1 MPFSFGS
8 DMAESPGKVG
18 GFGADPSGGRGAEK
32 RFDSGSELYEES
44 PPAPVSI
51 PPPLL
56 LSLGMPAANR
66 NPIWGA
72 ELMPAGSP
80 PPPVSLL
87 LLTRFAASARGGG
100 DRLLGNVKP
109 GTGGAPPTSE
119 PGSGFLS
126 IIGADRSFVTAFLRR
141 VPFEI
146 SDSKAPYCT
155 T

>member
-1 MPFSFGS
+1 MGS
-8 DMAESPGKVG
+8 DGLGSTGNVG
-18 GFGADPSGGRGAEK
+18 GFGADPSGGRRAEK
-32 RFDSGSELYEES
+32 RFVSGSELYEES

-51 PPPLL
+51 PPLF
-56 LSLGMPAANR
+56 LSFGMPSANR
-66 NPIWGA
+66 APHWGT

-87 LLTRFAASARGGG
+87 LLTRLASPAGGG
-100 DRLLGNVKP
+100 EARLLDKFKT
-109 GTGGAPPTSE
+109 GTGGAPPMTG
-119 PGSGFLS
+119 PVSGFLS

-141 VPFEI
+141 VPLVI